1 MEHHHPPQP
10 QARLSALQS
19 EGWLAVAHAR
29 VVQAAGALVIEHAG
43 ATEQKAPWRQRTE
56 EHLAHLR
63 ELFEDASGVVEAPT
77 LCQTTRPS
85 LIARW
90 GS

>member
-1 MEHHHPPQP
+1 M
-10 QARLSALQS
+10 SALQS
-19 EGWLAVAHAR
+19 QGRLAVDPAR
-29 VVQAAGALVIEHAG
+29 VVQAAGALVIENG
-43 ATEQKAPWRQRTE
+43 GTTEQKAPLRQRKE